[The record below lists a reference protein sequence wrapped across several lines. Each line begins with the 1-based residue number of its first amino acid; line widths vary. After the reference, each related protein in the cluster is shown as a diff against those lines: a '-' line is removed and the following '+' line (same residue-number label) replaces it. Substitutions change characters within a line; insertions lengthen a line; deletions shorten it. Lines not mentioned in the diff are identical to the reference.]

1 MILGNGSD
9 FRESTMKIL
18 EFVAEG
24 TQFFL
29 ATATIPEHIYSDL
42 TDVFEEL
49 AVVLGPGLHCTAP
62 GEFHVFTFLFIQSCF

>member
-1 MILGNGSD
+1 
-9 FRESTMKIL
+9 MKIL

-62 GEFHVFTFLFIQSCF
+62 GKVQFYLLDF